1 MKAVLVA
8 VVAGL
13 FVGTATAAGPGSGP
27 AQQHTGAGTRE
38 AKASLITLR
47 DLGTPWKAT
56 GPGPARLR
64 LSCAGFHPSPKGL
77 AEIGSASSP
86 NFAAGSS
93 GPFIAQ
99 TTSVLARSGQARIL
113 WSRAVRP
120 ELVRCVTQSLRA
132 IAANGIK
139 VDIVSQ
145 RSIPIANVAE
155 QTAAYR
161 VSANLGTS
169 KEKLKTYFD
178 VVLVQSG
185 RTITELTFSS
195 LAVPLPVKVE
205 HGVALLVARRLGE
218 GPIA

>member
-1 MKAVLVA
+1 M
-8 VVAGL
+8 
-13 FVGTATAAGPGSGP
+13 
-27 AQQHTGAGTRE
+27 
-38 AKASLITLR
+38 
-47 DLGTPWKAT
+47 
-56 GPGPARLR
+56 
-64 LSCAGFHPSPKGL
+64 
-77 AEIGSASSP
+77 
-86 NFAAGSS
+86 
-93 GPFIAQ
+93 
-99 TTSVLARSGQARIL
+99 
-113 WSRAVRP
+113 RP

-132 IAANGIK
+132 IAANGVK

-145 RSIPIANVAE
+145 RSLPIANVAE